1 MGIVT
6 DLVYIITA
14 ALLGGLV
21 AQGLKQPLI
30 FGYILAGVI
39 VGPYTGGITVEN
51 VTEIEMLAEIGVALL
66 LFTLGLEFS
75 FGEMRRLARITFLG
89 TPIQVLLCAVMGYLI
104 AHGLGLSQSDAIW
117 IGTAMSLSSTMVV
130 LKTLDARSMLS
141 ETSGRVMLAIL
152 IAQDLALVPLMLLLP
167 QITGNEF
174 NFSAVLEAVLKSAAF
189 LSLMYLGGTR
199 LIPRLFS
206 VIARRGSRELFF
218 LFTLTIAFGAGFLS
232 HQLGLSFALGA
243 FVAGMLLSETDFNH
257 QALSDVSTLRDLFAL
272 IFFVSVGMLFDPSFF
287 ISHFSLIIA
296 LACALI
302 ASKAL
307 VTAGVMKLFGYGGAT
322 AWTVGLGISQ
332 IGEFAFVI
340 LKAGNSSGRLS
351 SEAFSL
357 MIAVTVV
364 TMMATPLLFWLSS
377 RISRRL
383 DRDEPSTEDASAA
396 ADTLSDHVVIIGG
409 GVVGQYVALVLT
421 TLGRSYVVVES
432 DHKVVT
438 QMRDR
443 GISVVFGDGSRG
455 GILEAVGLE
464 RASLVVTTTTND
476 AILPG
481 IIAEV
486 KRRRADV
493 PIVVRVE
500 EVHEVA
506 ELSSLRVHQIVQPQ
520 LEVGIEMVRQ
530 SLLSLG
536 VKDAEI
542 FSVLGHLRSSAY
554 DPIVATGSDG
564 ASRAN
569 GSKASSER

>member
-1 MGIVT
+1 MGIAT

-14 ALLGGLV
+14 ALIGGLV

-39 VGPYTGGITVEN
+39 VGPYTGGVTVEN

-75 FGEMRRLARITFLG
+75 FGEMKRLAWITFLG
-89 TPIQVLLCAVMGYLI
+89 TPVQVLLCAGMGFLI

-117 IGTAMSLSSTMVV
+117 IGGAMSLSSTMVV
-130 LKTLDARSMLS
+130 LKTLEARSMLS

-174 NFSAVLEAVLKSAAF
+174 NFSAVLQAGLKSAAF
-189 LSLMYLGGTR
+189 LAFMYIGGTR
-199 LIPRLFS
+199 FVPRLFS

-218 LFTLTIAFGAGFLS
+218 LSTLTIAFGAGFLS
-232 HQLGLSFALGA
+232 HELGLSFALGA

-287 ISHFSLIIA
+287 ISHFNVIVA

-302 ASKAL
+302 VSKGL

-340 LKAGNSSGRLS
+340 LKAGNGSGRLS
-351 SEAFSL
+351 TEAFSL

-364 TMMATPLLFWLSS
+364 TMMATPLLFWLAS
-377 RISRRL
+377 RISQL
-383 DRDEPSTEDASAA
+383 MDREEPVTEDVSATA
-396 ADTLSDHVVIIGG
+396 GSLSDHVVIIGG

-443 GISVVFGDGSRG
+443 GMSVVFGDGSRG
-455 GILEAVGLE
+455 GILEAVGLD

-476 AILPG
+476 AILPE

-486 KRRRADV
+486 KRRRADI

-506 ELSSLRVHQIVQPQ
+506 EVATLRVRQIVQPQ

-536 VKDAEI
+536 VNEAEI
-542 FSVLGHLRSSAY
+542 FGVLGHLRSSGY
-554 DPIVATGSDG
+554 DPIVATGSEG
-564 ASRAN
+564 ASRP
-569 GSKASSER
+569 E